1 MHTCAVRTRWHA
13 HVQLFVTCLQCLQLL
28 LVVSSGADPFL
39 VTALQLGPSCCEIVG
54 NTSFNHESVGASLSQ
69 ESKQLGTERK
79 AKASAAAG
87 RPWVSSAVGAD
98 LEKQWDFSLRSAQSL
113 FSILCVSCFLF

>member
-1 MHTCAVRTRWHA
+1 
-13 HVQLFVTCLQCLQLL
+13 VQLFVTCLQCLQLL

-54 NTSFNHESVGASLSQ
+54 NTSFNHESAGASPSQ

-79 AKASAAAG
+79 AKASAASG
-87 RPWVSSAVGAD
+87 RPCVSSSVGDD
-98 LEKQWDFSLRSAQSL
+98 LEKNSDFSMRSAQS
-113 FSILCVSCFLF
+113 